1 MKAGI
6 LPMFKH
12 VEVLANACFE
22 LTQIMFKHEYKLEL
36 KKKKVK

>member
-12 VEVLANACFE
+12 VEVLANTCFE